1 VADEGRDPLNDDNL
15 AAAFRSSRRAS
26 GEHLTETAWE
36 RLACEEMT
44 PADRDTALVH
54 IMNCAECS
62 TIHRSLMQLREGA
75 TNIDGAHDDAGQSY
89 RRWMIPGGLA
99 AAAAIL
105 VALLVNRPARV
116 EPDNVTRSATEAA
129 AVTVLSPT
137 ANEPLIDRRF
147 SWQGIAGA
155 TAYELRV
162 STQDGA
168 RLFTSR
174 RDETFAELPGEIE
187 LKEGTYYW
195 RVLAFKG
202 DAEVAASP
210 LVPFISRGR

>member
-1 VADEGRDPLNDDNL
+1 VPDQSRDPLNDDDL
-15 AAAFRSSRRAS
+15 AAAFRSSRRVS
-26 GEHLTETAWE
+26 GEHLTEAEWE
-36 RLACEEMT
+36 RLTCGEMA
-44 PADRDTALVH
+44 PAERDTALAH

-75 TNIDGAHDDAGQSY
+75 ATIESAKDDAGQAY
-89 RRWMIPGGLA
+89 RRWAIPGGLA
-99 AAAAIL
+99 AAAAII
-105 VALLVNRPARV
+105 VALLIYRPARV
-116 EPDNVTRSATEAA
+116 EPDNVTRSATRAA

-162 STQDGA
+162 STQDGT

-210 LVPFISRGR
+210 LVPFKVPSG